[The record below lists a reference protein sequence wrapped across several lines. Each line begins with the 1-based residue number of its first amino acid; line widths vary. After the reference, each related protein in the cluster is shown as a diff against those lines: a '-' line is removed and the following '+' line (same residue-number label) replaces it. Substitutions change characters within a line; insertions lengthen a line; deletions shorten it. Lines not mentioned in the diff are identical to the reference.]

1 MEIANR
7 KTTRLIMSLVLIAAT
22 GLFGTDF
29 LPTDDTYIRAVDD
42 EYTNFGTEEEVYVR
56 QVSPT
61 GEDKYNRAGYVKFD
75 ISSYSGTI
83 GHAELQMTVIRTKG
97 SSTLGT
103 EARIDFFLLDDADD
117 GWSESVITW
126 NNAPAHWDNTP
137 SNYLFSFEFLPHATD
152 DPDTTYTFD
161 VTQYVAADANG
172 IISFFMADTVRVNST
187 SQFWSKENTNGSPPI
202 TLVILETA
210 ATFLPTDDTYIRAV
224 DDEYTNFGTEE
235 EVYVRQVSPTG
246 EDKYNRAGYVKFD
259 ISSYSGTIGHAEL
272 QMTVIRTKGS
282 STLGTEARIDFFLL
296 DDADDGWSESV
307 ITWNNAPAHWDNT
320 PSNYLFSFEFLPHAT
335 DDPDTTYTFDVTQ
348 YVAADANGIISFF
361 MADTV
366 RVNSTSQFWSKE
378 NTNGS
383 PPITLVIL
391 ETAGLDQDVAKM
403 PQAFSLSQNYPN
415 PFNPKTTID
424 FSLQQNTNISITI
437 FDILGNQVK
446 TLAKSMIQAGDHSIV
461 WDGTNENNQSV
472 PTGVYFCQMTG
483 NNYKQTIKMLLMK

>member
-1 MEIANR
+1 
-7 KTTRLIMSLVLIAAT
+7 
-22 GLFGTDF
+22 
-29 LPTDDTYIRAVDD
+29 
-42 EYTNFGTEEEVYVR
+42 
-56 QVSPT
+56 
-61 GEDKYNRAGYVKFD
+61 
-75 ISSYSGTI
+75 
-83 GHAELQMTVIRTKG
+83 
-97 SSTLGT
+97 
-103 EARIDFFLLDDADD
+103 
-117 GWSESVITW
+117 ITW

-152 DPDTTYTFD
+152 D
-161 VTQYVAADANG
+161 A
-172 IISFFMADTVRVNST
+172 
-187 SQFWSKENTNGSPPI
+187 
-202 TLVILETA
+202 
-210 ATFLPTDDTYIRAV
+210 
-224 DDEYTNFGTEE
+224 
-235 EVYVRQVSPTG
+235 
-246 EDKYNRAGYVKFD
+246 
-259 ISSYSGTIGHAEL
+259 
-272 QMTVIRTKGS
+272 
-282 STLGTEARIDFFLL
+282 
-296 DDADDGWSESV
+296 
-307 ITWNNAPAHWDNT
+307 
-320 PSNYLFSFEFLPHAT
+320 
-335 DDPDTTYTFDVTQ
+335 DTTYTFDVTQ

-424 FSLQQNTNISITI
+424 FSLPQNTNISITI